1 MVQEQAWGTR
11 LKSLLGWVQEPRALA
26 GLKSGTLQFN
36 NPTYPEQLNLT
47 ARGREYQVRIQAVG
61 VGTGDFSV
69 YSRALRMAQEA
80 GISQRIAG
88 EHLLSGHSNKYGS
101 KIQELS
107 GTATV
112 REVDLDQQIRA
123 IFSPRAAIIYQ
134 SGGDGMLD
142 AFVVYPEKEPDQ
154 LAA

>member
-11 LKSLLGWVQEPRALA
+11 LRNFLWGPEPSTLP
-26 GLKSGTLQFN
+26 GITKGTIQFN
-36 NPTYPEQLNLT
+36 NPDYPEHLNLAT
-47 ARGREYQVRIQAVG
+47 RGGRYQVRIQAVG
-61 VGTGDFSV
+61 VETGDFSV
-69 YSRALRMAQEA
+69 YSRALRMAQAA
-80 GISQRIAG
+80 GISQRIPG
-88 EHLLSGHSNKYGS
+88 EHLLSGHRSKYGS

-123 IFSPRAAIIYQ
+123 IFSPRAAIVYQ

-142 AFVVYPEKEPDQ
+142 AFVVYPEKEPEQ